1 MLFYFAP
8 LEGITNYIYRNTYAQ
23 FYSKADKYFTP
34 FLNVNAAGIIATKS
48 QRDVAPENN
57 KNLPVIPQLLTND
70 STAFK
75 IIETTLCDE
84 GYKEINL
91 NLGCP
96 SGTVTSKGRGS
107 GQLKD
112 IDKLKKFLDDI
123 FTHPQ
128 TAISIKTR
136 IGFSSPAEMETL
148 LPLFNAYPLKELI
161 VHPRVRED
169 YYKGAIHLDVFQ
181 DIVKEAHA
189 PLCYNGDLF
198 TVEQIK
204 QFTHDFPSINR
215 IMLGRGIISNPG
227 LLKEYKTGMTSDR
240 ETFKKFHD
248 SLLSQYSAILFGDRN
263 ILFKM
268 KDCWKIWRLNFLT
281 NPQGIKK
288 IQKSQ
293 NISAYQSAV
302 DSLLQS

>member
-1 MLFYFAP
+1 MAP
-8 LEGITNYIYRNTYAQ
+8 
-23 FYSKADKYFTP
+23 
-34 FLNVNAAGIIATKS
+34 KS
-48 QRDVAPENN
+48 IRDVARENN

-70 STAFK
+70 SAVFK
-75 IIETTLCDE
+75 ILEKTLHDE
-84 GYKEINL
+84 GYEEINL

-112 IDKLKKFLDDI
+112 TDALKKFLDTI
-123 FTHPQ
+123 FTQ
-128 TAISIKTR
+128 QETAISIKTR
-136 IGFSSPAEMETL
+136 IGFSSPREMETL
-148 LPLFNAYPLKELI
+148 LPIFNAYPLKELL
-161 VHPRVRED
+161 VHPRIRED
-169 YYKGAIHLDVFQ
+169 YYKGSIHLDVFQ
-181 DIVKEAHA
+181 DIVEKAVA

-198 TVEQIK
+198 TAEQIK
-204 QFTHDFPSINR
+204 QFTHDFPSIKR
-215 IMLGRGIISNPG
+215 IMLGRGIVSNPG
-227 LLKEYKTGMTSDR
+227 LLKEYKTGIKS
-240 ETFKKFHD
+240 EAATFQQFHD
-248 SLLSQYSAILFGDRN
+248 SLLSQYSTILFGERN

-302 DSLLQS
+302 DSLIQASIS